1 MISNHRATLYML
13 TSTLSLSLTGLL
25 AKNLTG
31 TMSVELLSF
40 LRFVIPA
47 LLLLAVAAISE
58 LTFPPRNMLKPIV
71 FRALCIAGCQ
81 SCFLISLETLSL
93 VESVV
98 LFATSPLFIP
108 VLEKLFFGLK
118 IKTETK
124 FALVATFIGVLML
137 AGDVSGIQLKPELL
151 YGLTAGILSAA
162 SQVSLF
168 HSSKGNMTPVSLNGW
183 TFLFAALSLLP
194 VLAFSGLSA
203 LDLNFLSQPVEQAW
217 IWRIILVF
225 SICIIANQIFRFKA
239 YKLGESNSQLAPL
252 IFTNLIFTAVWQL
265 AFFDESFSNYQLLG
279 IALIVTAS
287 LMNNFAVKLFRQ
299 HHVKL

>member
-47 LLLLAVAAISE
+47 LLLLAVAAMSE

-71 FRALCIAGCQ
+71 IRALCIAGCQ

-98 LFATSPLFIP
+98 LFATGPLFIP
-108 VLEKLFFGLK
+108 ILEKVFFGLK

-124 FALVATFIGVLML
+124 FALIATFIGVLML
-137 AGDVSGIQLKPELL
+137 AGDVSGIQLKTELL
-151 YGLTAGILSAA
+151 YGLTAGMLSAA

-168 HSSKGNMTPVSLNGW
+168 RASKGNMTPVSLNGW

-203 LDLNFLSQPVEQAW
+203 LDLTFLSQPVEQAW
-217 IWRIILVF
+217 IWRIMLVF
-225 SICIIANQIFRFKA
+225 SILIIANQIFRYKA

-252 IFTNLIFTAVWQL
+252 IFSNLIFTAVWQL
-265 AFFDESFSNYQLLG
+265 AFFDESFSNYQVLG

-287 LMNNFAVKLFRQ
+287 LMNNFAGKLFRP
-299 HHVKL
+299 HHVKV

>member
-47 LLLLAVAAISE
+47 ILLLAVAAMSK
-58 LTFPPRNMLKPIV
+58 LTLPPRNMLKPIMI
-71 FRALCIAGCQ
+71 RGLCIAGCQ

-98 LFATSPLFIP
+98 LFATGPLFIP
-108 VLEKLFFGLK
+108 ILEKVFFGLK

-124 FALVATFIGVLML
+124 FALIATFIGVLML
-137 AGDVSGIQLKPELL
+137 AGDVSGIQLKAELL
-151 YGLTAGILSAA
+151 YGLTAGMLSAA

-168 HSSKGNMTPVSLNGW
+168 QASKGNMTPVSLNGW

-203 LDLNFLSQPVEQAW
+203 LDLTFLSQPVEQAW
-217 IWRIILVF
+217 IWRVMLVF
-225 SICIIANQIFRFKA
+225 SILIITNQIFRYKA

-265 AFFDESFSNYQLLG
+265 AFFDESFSNYQVLG
-279 IALIVTAS
+279 IVLIVTAS
-287 LMNNFAVKLFRQ
+287 LMNNFTVKLFRP
-299 HHVKL
+299 HHVKI